1 MSKQLATPRD
11 PRPSAGAAVNRA
23 AARPDTT
30 ADRDAAYRLQF
41 TVGRLARRLRR
52 EIDTDLT
59 PSQLTVLS
67 TVHRCGPLTLGELAE
82 CERVAPPTITRVVSK
97 LEEQGYLERLPD
109 PGDRRI
115 VRVQVSAKADELVA
129 RARRVKAD
137 WVLDR
142 LDRLPPRQ
150 RRRLLAAVDALEEL
164 ADME

>member
-1 MSKQLATPRD
+1 MSKQLVAPLD
-11 PRPSAGAAVNRA
+11 PRPAAGSTHLDTIHEDA
-23 AARPDTT
+23 AAL
-30 ADRDAAYRLQF
+30 DRDAAYRLQF

-59 PSQLTVLS
+59 PSQLTVLA

-82 CERVAPPTITRVVSK
+82 CERVAPPTITRVVNK
-97 LEEQGYLERLPD
+97 LEEQGYLDRLPD

-115 VRVQVSAKADELVA
+115 VRVRVTAKAEALVA
-129 RARRVKAD
+129 RARLVKAD